1 MKQKPLRVFQSE
13 RELKQEMRSP
23 NAWRSWKS
31 KREVHFVLR
40 SGPARNSYSPW
51 RRNIH
56 SLAVATSASGLPIIA
71 PHEPPR
77 PGPPTSA
84 RSKTWLLHSS
94 PPAGRTNQNPTRK
107 ALLPDLWNIYK
118 EHRCHLRAG
127 YQ

>member
-1 MKQKPLRVFQSE
+1 MLGGAGRA
-13 RELKQEMRSP
+13 REKFILSWDQDLQETATAP
-23 NAWRSWKS
+23 
-31 KREVHFVLR
+31 E
-40 SGPARNSYSPW
+40 GEI
-51 RRNIH
+51 NIH